1 MLDTTKFG
9 RVLVREGIT
18 VNQGTTSDDFTRNIT
33 RFVLEE
39 RLVLAVERPAA
50 VLAISNLPAS

>member
-1 MLDTTKFG
+1 
-9 RVLVREGIT
+9 